1 MSAPATAMT
10 RQQWE
15 LRYAARVMQ
24 ATGCDPA
31 PAVMI
36 AAEAADQY
44 ERDSLYVREC
54 VSWSSGSD
62 GPEYWAD
69 AHMDD
74 WTDIERRA

>member
-15 LRYAARVMQ
+15 QRYAARVMQ
-24 ATGCDPA
+24 AIGCARA
-31 PAVMI
+31 PAAVI
-36 AAEAADQY
+36 AAQAAEQHA
-44 ERDSLYVREC
+44 RDSLYVREC